1 MTQLLS
7 DIRPYSAH
15 EFKAK
20 FTGTQLHQI
29 IEKEFDQLV
38 WNFAEF
44 RLSKEH
50 TPRQAY
56 GDKKL
61 LTSQFTMIPFYYLEF
76 LTQKNPKTIYD
87 LGCGWNI
94 FKKYIPSIVGI
105 GAEDPNSEYFFG
117 DVHDYVD
124 EDFIRGHQNYF
135 ESAFSICALHFVP
148 MSNLRQRVLDFA
160 SMIKPSGRGW
170 LALNAMRMLERDE
183 NMQDHPNLES
193 WIRSELCDLPFTVLS
208 FQVDLEYL
216 DNFMDGNINL
226 VFEK

>member
-135 ESAFSICALHFVP
+135 ESVRLFLF
-148 MSNLRQRVLDFA
+148 RKLD
-160 SMIKPSGRGW
+160 
-170 LALNAMRMLERDE
+170 
-183 NMQDHPNLES
+183 
-193 WIRSELCDLPFTVLS
+193 
-208 FQVDLEYL
+208 
-216 DNFMDGNINL
+216 
-226 VFEK
+226 